1 MKLLLSNIF
10 VLISLYASAQMAP
23 DFQITDSDG
32 VVHNLYADHLD
43 KGKTVVIKLF
53 FTNCP
58 PCIQLAPWMEEK
70 YQSWGAGQYDVEFI
84 ELSILS
90 SDSNA
95 DVAQYKLDHGVTFPG
110 AGFDGGGK
118 DAAEVYKSGQFGSY
132 FGTPSLAIIAPNG
145 SVTQGFSYDDFDTI
159 IAATG
164 ATGNSG
170 GDGGGEDD
178 GGDDMTDEVTTYN
191 VSSSIS
197 TTSIPT
203 DVKYILK
210 PANAESPTYDILAI
224 TGGSLNFEYPS
235 VDFPLMTDPVIVL
248 EAEGDIVDNTVK
260 PHDLV
265 QIRKHILELEPFTEN
280 YQLLAADFNSDG
292 LIKAHDL
299 LTLQK
304 ALLGLITE
312 FPNDTPSWI
321 SIPEEIPLM
330 ESIGNTIDL
339 DFQLIKVGNVD

>member
-1 MKLLLSNIF
+1 MKT
-10 VLISLYASAQMAP
+10 LISIFFLSFSLVAFSQTAP

-43 KGKTVVIKLF
+43 QGQTVVIKLF
-53 FTNCP
+53 FTSCP

-70 YQSWGAGQYDVEFI
+70 YQNWGAGEFDVEFI
-84 ELSILS
+84 ELSILT

-95 DVAQYKLDHGVTFPG
+95 DVAQFKLNHGVTFPG

-118 DAAEVYKSGQFGSY
+118 DAAEVYKSGMFGSY

-145 SVTQGFSYDDFDTI
+145 SVTQGFSYDDFDDL

-164 ATGNSG
+164 ATGTSG
-170 GDGGGEDD
+170 GNGGGGMMDQ
-178 GGDDMTDEVTTYN
+178 VTTYN
-191 VSSSIS
+191 INSTINTSSV
-197 TTSIPT
+197 PQNL
-203 DVKYILK
+203 KYILK
-210 PANAESPTYDILAI
+210 PAGADNPSYDILAI
-224 TGGSLNFEYPS
+224 TGGSLIFDYPS
-235 VDFPLMTDPVIVL
+235 ADFPEIVDPVISL
-248 EAEGDIVDNTVK
+248 QAEGDIVDNTVK

-265 QIRKHILELEPFTEN
+265 QIRKHILELEPLTEE
-280 YQLLAADFNSDG
+280 YQLLAADLNSDG
-292 LIKAHDL
+292 KIKPHDL

-312 FPNDTPSWI
+312 FPNGTPSWL
-321 SIPEEIPLM
+321 SIPAEIPLS
-330 ESIGNTIDL
+330 ENLGNTVNI

>member
-1 MKLLLSNIF
+1 
-10 VLISLYASAQMAP
+10 MAP

-32 VVHNLYADHLD
+32 LVHNLYADHLD
-43 KGKTVVIKLF
+43 QGQTVVIKLF

-70 YQSWGAGQYDVEFI
+70 YQNWGAGQYDVEFI

-95 DVAQYKLDHGVTFPG
+95 DVAQFKLDHGVTFPG

-118 DAAEVYKSGQFGSY
+118 DAAEVYKSGIFGPY
-132 FGTPSLAIIAPNG
+132 FGTPTLAIIAPNG
-145 SVTQGFSYDDFDTI
+145 SVTQGFSYDDFDSI

-170 GDGGGEDD
+170 GNGGG
-178 GGDDMTDEVTTYN
+178 GMTDEVTMYN
-191 VSSSIS
+191 FSSNIP
-197 TTSIPT
+197 TTSVPT
-203 DVKYILK
+203 DIKYILK
-210 PANAESPTYDILAI
+210 PANADSPTYDILSI
-224 TGGSLNFEYPS
+224 TGGVLNFEYPS
-235 VDFPLMTDPVIVL
+235 IDFPEMTDPVIVV
-248 EAEGDIVDNTVK
+248 EASGDIVDNTVK

-265 QIRKHILELEPFTEN
+265 QIRKHILGLEPFTEE
-280 YQLLAADFNSDG
+280 YQFLAADFNSDG

-304 ALLGLITE
+304 ALLGLISE
-312 FPNDTPSWI
+312 FPNETPSWK
-321 SIPEEIPLM
+321 SIPAQISLTQ
-330 ESIGNTIDL
+330 SFGNTIDL
-339 DFQLIKVGNVD
+339 DFQLIKIGNVD